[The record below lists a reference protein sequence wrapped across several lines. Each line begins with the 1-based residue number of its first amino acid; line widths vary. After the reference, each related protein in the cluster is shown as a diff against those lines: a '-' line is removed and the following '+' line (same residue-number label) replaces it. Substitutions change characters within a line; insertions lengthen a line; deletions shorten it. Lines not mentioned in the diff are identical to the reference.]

1 MLSVSHSL
9 SGKRIYRGFQSRG
22 YHSLSLSLFIL
33 HLFVDDDDNAATQQQ
48 DRELDFDMP
57 DMGNNG
63 GTTTTTSG
71 GRTPLSRSLTKKRQ
85 TPNNFVLNFWE
96 FLLTFVFLG
105 LTSTGNSNNRRAL
118 APAPEDDD
126 DTKQKDTTT
135 TPLVKSNDGATED
148 AIPDMSQ

>member
-1 MLSVSHSL
+1 MFL
-9 SGKRIYRGFQSRG
+9 
-22 YHSLSLSLFIL
+22 
-33 HLFVDDDDNAATQQQ
+33 DDDDNAATQQQ